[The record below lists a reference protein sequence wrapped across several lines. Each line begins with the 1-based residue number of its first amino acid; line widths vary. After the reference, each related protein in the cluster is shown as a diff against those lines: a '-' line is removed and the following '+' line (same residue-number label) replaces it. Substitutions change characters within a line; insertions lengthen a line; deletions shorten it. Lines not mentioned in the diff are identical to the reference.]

1 MKLDFTGP
9 TGSPSRLV
17 STSSGDGSP
26 YDMLEQ
32 EELLYTENYPGKLC
46 ALCNLSERST
56 LGQGDIVKLKI
67 SEEIDQKSIEEKRQ
81 KSMEN
86 LSESGEGDVSK
97 GSPSSI
103 LARRK
108 GRKMTSGDTY
118 EPFDELENVGFTEE
132 PDITLLFE
140 TNGYFYVHENC
151 AIWSDGVT
159 PKKPIKEEDKKDKT
173 PEKVKKTPEY
183 LIGNV
188 QFIICILTVLYRS
201 RILLM
206 KKKSWKNSRNF
217 VYI

>member
-1 MKLDFTGP
+1 
-9 TGSPSRLV
+9 
-17 STSSGDGSP
+17 
-26 YDMLEQ
+26 MLEQ

-81 KSMEN
+81 KSLEN
-86 LSESGEGDVSK
+86 LSEGVENENK
-97 GSPSSI
+97 GSPSSL

-159 PKKPIKEEDKKDKT
+159 AKKPVKDEKEKDKT

-188 QFIICILTVLYRS
+188 QFFLPKNFHRKIRKILMSVLK
-201 RILLM
+201 LEFL
-206 KKKSWKNSRNF
+206 NF
-217 VYI
+217 FEFL